1 MEITK
6 ELIVEQLDKLI
17 AAHWY
22 WAEFSNGLSRVLDG
36 VEVYEGKLY
45 ENSQEEY
52 DQLIFKMLKDYS
64 PVDFDK
70 IEDEVEDI
78 FFDMLYEISHMDFYV
93 FRINNDE
100 AIKVTDGEDIYNIF
114 NKPEYWGIF

>member
-1 MEITK
+1 
-6 ELIVEQLDKLI
+6 
-17 AAHWY
+17 
-22 WAEFSNGLSRVLDG
+22 
-36 VEVYEGKLY
+36 
-45 ENSQEEY
+45 
-52 DQLIFKMLKDYS
+52 MLKDYS